1 MNKEALRYIMGL
13 KYLELNGYYFTIGTV
28 DIDNSTDSKAFM
40 RDIQS
45 LLQRYAIYDT
55 FSFATN
61 YIDLDTVI
69 NFGPQ
74 MTQQLISALTTVTL
88 VVLFITFNLKV
99 TIFIVAVVLLVILY
113 IAGIIYF
120 WDLTLNSFT
129 GMNMI
134 FALGISIDYSI
145 HVAHKYLIV

>member
-1 MNKEALRYIMGL
+1 MNEEALKYIMGL

-28 DIDNSTDSKAFM
+28 DIDNSTDSNAFM

-55 FSFATN
+55 YSFAAK

-74 MTQQLISALTTVTL
+74 MTQQLISALT
-88 VVLFITFNLKV
+88 